1 MNALISSSK
10 NTHFGVSFLIILWL
24 AVPSKLLS
32 QGASNL
38 NLERMPVQFETDF
51 ALSALPKHLRSK
63 ATVYLLDP
71 SKGYYVAQNG
81 SNGFICFISR
91 TEWEWGEF
99 REDLAV
105 PMSYD
110 AEGTKTVFLVYKDV
124 AAMPASG
131 KITTLEVRDFVIARI
146 NNGIYKAPFKGSI
159 SYMLA
164 PVMRAYAANS
174 GDKKI
179 NTISVPH
186 SMFYAP
192 YLTNA
197 DLGISFGSHQ
207 NFILGNPGDYVLGKG
222 KGPYGNII
230 FPVTDEEKA
239 AIVKD
244 NEDLIKRL
252 IDYKPY
258 FKTENGNHHHS

>member
-1 MNALISSSK
+1 MNVLISSSK
-10 NTHFGVSFLIILWL
+10 NTHFGVSVLIFLWL
-24 AVPSKLLS
+24 AVPAKVLA

-38 NLERMPVQFETDF
+38 NLERMPVQLETDF
-51 ALSALPKHLRSK
+51 ALSALPKHLRSN

-99 REDLAV
+99 RNDLAV

-110 AEGTKTVFLVYKDV
+110 AEGAKTVFLVYIDV
-124 AAMPASG
+124 AAMRASG
-131 KITTLEVRDFVIARI
+131 KFTALEVRDSVIARI
-146 NNGIYKAPFKGSI
+146 NNGIYKAPSKGGI

-164 PVMRAYAANS
+164 PIMRAYATNP
-174 GDKKI
+174 GDKSI

-197 DLGISFGSHQ
+197 DLGITSDSHQ

-239 AIVKD
+239 TIVKD
-244 NEDLIKRL
+244 NEDMIKRL
-252 IDYKPY
+252 VDYKPY